1 MQMWCFTVWVAD
13 SKVVP
18 QRSYRWA
25 LSLPDVPWGD
35 ERKME
40 TARLRLPA
48 SFLPSKILG
57 QFRQSC
63 FCLSSALLI
72 LNHSLCSTNSTQAQS
87 PQTPTQGGARAVI
100 NTFGLLFIST
110 SAWPKQTNHSNVYV
124 TVWWWDVEIVK
135 WTGTEENTT
144 SAFIH
149 NEVDNT
155 FYDMQ

>member
-1 MQMWCFTVWVAD
+1 MQMCCFTVWVAD

-40 TARLRLPA
+40 TTRLRLPA
-48 SFLPSKILG
+48 SFLPSKLLG

-72 LNHSLCSTNSTQAQS
+72 LNYFLYSTNSTQAQS
-87 PQTPTQGGARAVI
+87 PLQYPNTRGSACCNQQIWFIIHFYVCTTKTDESQQRLRDSVMMRCGGSQMNRY
-100 NTFGLLFIST
+100 GG
-110 SAWPKQTNHSNVYV
+110 KHNVC
-124 TVWWWDVEIVK
+124 
-135 WTGTEENTT
+135 
-144 SAFIH
+144 IH
-149 NEVDNT
+149 T
-155 FYDMQ
+155 